1 MLLPNS
7 PVRKIYECPN
17 CGDVSVYF
25 YDPKYNRAYSKNEW
39 GNIVTDGIEALRKL
53 IKPVHENPAFFTD

>member
-7 PVRKIYECPN
+7 PVRKIYECLK
-17 CGDVSVYF
+17 CGDISVYF

-39 GNIVTDGIEALRKL
+39 EHIVTDGIEALRKIL
-53 IKPVHENPAFFTD
+53 KPLHDNPTFFTD